1 MQTFIIHQIQKKIND
16 QTFKLKFLAHLCFRT
31 LWQFLFFSKNLTV
44 MPNFIGFLTPN
55 QNSEKC
61 NDPVLRRKN
70 GWMDGKRTK
79 SVS

>member
-1 MQTFIIHQIQKKIND
+1 
-16 QTFKLKFLAHLCFRT
+16 
-31 LWQFLFFSKNLTV
+31 

-61 NDPVLRRKN
+61 NDPVLRKKN

-79 SVS
+79 SIS